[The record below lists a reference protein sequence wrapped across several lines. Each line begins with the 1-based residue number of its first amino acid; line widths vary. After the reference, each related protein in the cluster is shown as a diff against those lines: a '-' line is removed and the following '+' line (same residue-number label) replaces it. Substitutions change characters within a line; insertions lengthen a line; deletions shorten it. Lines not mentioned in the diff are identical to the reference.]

1 MAQKWAKF
9 DLKLVVTR
17 PDGYQLDLNGAR
29 PRLIAA
35 VEPEILPCGIT
46 LSLLRKNFS

>member
-1 MAQKWAKF
+1 MAQKGAKF

-17 PDGYQLDLNGAR
+17 MAPLNGAR
-29 PRLIAA
+29 PRLVAA
-35 VEPEILPCGIT
+35 VEPKMFPCGIT